1 MQEGG
6 DGASGGF
13 RRRSLS
19 PDGVLNGL
27 CGVMEGG
34 PSGEVRDIEQE
45 HGAKTPAEKL
55 FSLRFV
61 SCLACAHA
69 RVHVRACASVC
80 AHTHSHLT
88 LEVGEGLAER

>member
-6 DGASGGF
+6 NGASGGF

-34 PSGEVRDIEQE
+34 PSGEVRNIEQE
-45 HGAKTPAEKL
+45 QGAKAPAEKL

-61 SCLACAHA
+61 SC
-69 RVHVRACASVC
+69 
-80 AHTHSHLT
+80 
-88 LEVGEGLAER
+88 